1 MSTRSGIFIA
11 YCLAEKKWLD
21 RVQLRLK
28 QLISGETS
36 SIWDERRIKTSAN
49 PVAELEEILG
59 QRQLAIVIVSELFL
73 QSDFVLRTKLPRLLA
88 LQRDAGLK
96 VCWVLAGH
104 CFYDLAGFDPAE
116 AGHDITAAL
125 DGLGLEKR
133 EIELD
138 AVAFSV
144 AQHLD
149 VALPALPTGALE
161 ESPKP
166 DFTSL
171 DEAMATRV
179 ETLRQLRRLDRA
191 LSLGACGCAILALLA
206 ILFGWIHF
214 FLLAGFGGFLAS
226 QAFLVNARGDFLGQG
241 LLGLRY
247 ARSGLADATLP
258 TRQRQ
263 PLLQRA
269 NEVVG

>member
-28 QLISGETS
+28 QVIGGETPLT
-36 SIWDERRIKTSAN
+36 WDDRRIKSSTNA
-49 PVAELEEILG
+49 VVELEEILE
-59 QRQLAIVIVSELFL
+59 QRQVAIVIVSELFL
-73 QSDFVLRTKLPRLLA
+73 QSDFVLRTKLPSLLTR
-88 LQRDAGLK
+88 QREEGLK

-116 AGHDITAAL
+116 VGHDITAAL

-133 EIELD
+133 EIELN
-138 AVAFSV
+138 AVAISV
-144 AQHLD
+144 AKHLNIS
-149 VALPALPTGALE
+149 LPAGVAESVE

-171 DEAMATRV
+171 DRAMATRA
-179 ETLRQLRRLDRA
+179 ETLRQLRRLGRG
-191 LSLGACGCAILALLA
+191 LSLGACGCAILAILA

-226 QAFLVNARGDFLGQG
+226 QAFLVNVRVDSLGQG

-247 ARSGLADATLP
+247 TRSGLADATLP
-258 TRQRQ
+258 NRQRQ
-263 PLLQRA
+263 PLLQRVS
-269 NEVVG
+269 EVVG